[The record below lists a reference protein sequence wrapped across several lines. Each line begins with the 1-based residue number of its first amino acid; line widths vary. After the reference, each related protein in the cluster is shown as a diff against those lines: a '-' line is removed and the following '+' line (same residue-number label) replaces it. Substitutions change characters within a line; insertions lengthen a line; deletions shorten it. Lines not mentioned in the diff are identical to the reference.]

1 MGKKC
6 NLWHPKAK
14 LLEFA
19 TYFVEKT
26 KAAGM
31 GTFYWMS
38 LSDGTDRAI
47 PRWTQSELKDA
58 IVKGYYGEEGYKY
71 YKKGDV
77 NLDGSIDIS
86 DVVAVINQMAGS
98 GNYPYADV
106 NSDDDVDISDV
117 VAVINI
123 ISQGY

>member
-1 MGKKC
+1 
-6 NLWHPKAK
+6 
-14 LLEFA
+14 
-19 TYFVEKT
+19 VEKT
-26 KAAGM
+26 RAAGR

-38 LSDGTDRAI
+38 LSDGNDRAI

-71 YKKGDV
+71 YKQGDV

-86 DVVAVINQMAGS
+86 DVVAIINQMAGYA
-98 GNYPYADV
+98 NYPYANV
-106 NSDDDVDISDV
+106 NNDDSVDISYV

-123 ISQGY
+123 MSQGY